1 MKQFT
6 TLTDEEIGQVLRK
19 TAIYPS
25 RKQGR
30 TIMLEALYRFLANA
44 GLRVSEAVA
53 YSRGMTVYPHA
64 LRWNKFD
71 FERGEVTVTTLKQ
84 HRVKGRKSETIEDT
98 IPLDTR
104 TIEGLLTWR
113 AVSPLAGLDDVV
125 FPISRRVTY
134 NIFQRILH
142 LACIRPIKLH
152 ALRHSFITRLIEQT
166 GDLTFA
172 QHMARH
178 RSISSTAKYAHC
190 RRLHE
195 QFAKTTPV
203 G

>member
-6 TLTDEEIGQVLRK
+6 TLTDEEIQQVLRK
-19 TAIYPS
+19 VPVYPS
-25 RKQGR
+25 RKEGR

-53 YSRGMTVYPHA
+53 YTKGTTVYPYA

-71 FERGEVTVTTLKQ
+71 FERRQVTVTTLKQ
-84 HRVKGRKSETIEDT
+84 HRVRARKSESIEDT
-98 IPLDTR
+98 IPLDAGT
-104 TIEGLLTWR
+104 TEGLLAWR
-113 AVSPLAGLDDVV
+113 AVSPLAGPDDIV
-125 FPISRRVTY
+125 FPLSRRVAY

-142 LACIRPIKLH
+142 LACIRPVKLH

-172 QHMARH
+172 QAMARH

-190 RRLHE
+190 RRLQE